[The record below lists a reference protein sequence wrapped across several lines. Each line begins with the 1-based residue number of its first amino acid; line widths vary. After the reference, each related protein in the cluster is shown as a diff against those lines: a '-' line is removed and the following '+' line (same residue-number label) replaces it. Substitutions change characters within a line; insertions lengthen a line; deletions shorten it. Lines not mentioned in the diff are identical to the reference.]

1 MKKKL
6 LLIVTFAI
14 VLIAISISCSKSKI
28 EIRLNLQEGQRFMM
42 LYHTDM
48 KMTQKF
54 MGMPIEMDMK
64 MDMDLEFENTGQDN
78 DSNYLMTVTYQAIK
92 YQMKAQGQLIS
103 FSTENSSADTLMDK
117 VFSNIKGKS
126 FDMKINK
133 SGKIIEISKLDSLSA
148 YLFGNMSDS
157 SRMKEFSELFNKNFG
172 EESIRN
178 NFGIFFGFYPENPV
192 SVGDKWMNTTAVKSF
207 FALTIENNYQLTSDK
222 NDLYEINIQSNMKTD
237 AKDEQVEIKGM
248 QMKFNMKG
256 TQTGSIKIDQKTAWI
271 SDSEIKQK
279 ITGDAIISKPGLTGG
294 GNFAIPYTMESTT
307 KISLK
312 K

>member
-28 EIRLNLQEGQRFMM
+28 EIRLNLQKGQR
-42 LYHTDM
+42 YM

-64 MDMDLEFENTGQDN
+64 MDMDLEFENIGQDN

-192 SVGDKWMNTTAVKSF
+192 
-207 FALTIENNYQLTSDK
+207 
-222 NDLYEINIQSNMKTD
+222 
-237 AKDEQVEIKGM
+237 
-248 QMKFNMKG
+248 
-256 TQTGSIKIDQKTAWI
+256 
-271 SDSEIKQK
+271 
-279 ITGDAIISKPGLTGG
+279 
-294 GNFAIPYTMESTT
+294 
-307 KISLK
+307 
-312 K
+312 